1 MSVISE
7 GWVFLNRLR
16 RRIGKPPVEEWL
28 ARRHRFIAEF
38 APDRSFADIGG
49 LFQLHGDV
57 ALRAHGAG
65 ATMVTLFDS
74 GDESYGGFAEKR
86 RVAGPTVRFVQGDLE
101 EGISVE
107 RIGSH
112 DIVWCTGVIYH
123 TPNPVLQLMHL
134 RAITRE
140 LLYLGTHTIPE
151 IPGFQ
156 QACIYYP
163 YLPEKERRGHSRAH
177 WDAEC
182 LHGIGTPFD
191 DQTMH
196 GNGNFWW
203 GITSSALRAMLASA
217 RFEVVEEIRT
227 HDYPWLLDVICRP
240 IEQKPLLPPRSYF
253 RQRGER
259 RERGEPELPWLSPP
273 PTEGWWS

>member
-1 MSVISE
+1 MSLISG

-16 RRIGKPPVEEWL
+16 RQIGKPSAEEWL

-38 APDRSFADIGG
+38 APGRSFADIGG
-49 LFQLHGDV
+49 LFELHGDM
-57 ALRAHGAG
+57 ALRAHRAG
-65 ATMVTLFDS
+65 ATTVTLFDS

-86 RVAGPTVRFVQGDLE
+86 QKAGPTVRFIQGDLE

-107 RIGSH
+107 RVGSH

-134 RAITRE
+134 RAITHE

-151 IPGFQ
+151 IPGFP

-163 YLPEKERRGHSRAH
+163 YLPEKERRAHSRAYPNADH
-177 WDAEC
+177 IY
-182 LHGIGTPFD
+182 GIGAPFD
-191 DQTMH
+191 ERTMH
-196 GNGNFWW
+196 GYGNFWW
-203 GITSSALRAMLASA
+203 GITPSALRAMLASA
-217 RFEVVEEIRT
+217 RFEVIEEIRT
-227 HDYPWLLDVICRP
+227 SGYPWLLDVVCRP

-253 RQRGER
+253 RERAER
-259 RERGEPELPWLSPP
+259 RERGQPEIPWLSPP
-273 PTEGWWS
+273 PTEEWWS